1 MLKSLSDILIAQQS
15 ITPAQL
21 AQAEPLAQTAQETLA
36 SYLLKQQLITP
47 VQLAEA
53 YSAQLNLPYIEKIDE
68 NLAAP
73 NLLKKVSFRFL
84 RENNLIPIKKDGQ
97 VYVITAD
104 PYQYQAIDD
113 LILILNERATPAVA
127 TAALIADSLNRFY
140 PLEETSEMLSELEQ
154 TEGDGAIELGEVAD
168 KDILSMAQ
176 EAPIIKL
183 VNQILIQAVKRDAS
197 DIHVEPLEKEV
208 RVRFRI
214 DGVMHQL
221 FTPPKRIQDAM
232 LSRIKIM
239 ANLNI
244 AEKRLPQDGRI
255 NLKIAAKPIDLR
267 VSTLPT
273 TYGEK
278 IVLRLLDKSKNF
290 GKLAELGFTKH
301 DFQIIEHAISQPNGI
316 ILVSGPTG
324 SGKTSTLYSVLSE
337 LNQPDVNI
345 ITVEDPVEYQMKGV
359 TQVQVNTKI
368 ELTFAVVLRAVLRQD
383 PDIIMIGETRDHETA
398 QIATQASLT
407 GHLVLSTI
415 HTNSAPATIT
425 RLIDMGIE
433 PFLIASTIS
442 CILAQR
448 LVRKLHDCKVAY
460 QPPLAILKKLGISEA
475 EAQKITFYQPQGCPD
490 CDQTGYRGRL
500 AIFEV
505 MPMSGAI
512 AKLTIERADANLIKQ
527 AAIKEGMTLLV
538 QDGITKIKAGLTS
551 IEEVLS
557 VATSQE
563 SFE

>member
-1 MLKSLSDILIAQQS
+1 
-15 ITPAQL
+15 
-21 AQAEPLAQTAQETLA
+21 
-36 SYLLKQQLITP
+36 LITP

-290 GKLAELGFTKH
+290 GKLTELGFTKH